1 LVTPDGDYMDRL
13 MAIIWKSLLVMP
25 DGDYMALYV
34 LSFIVQ
40 VAVTLSL
47 LCIVEYLQRA
57 RSHILFKLCI
67 LNLLSSFVP
76 GC

>member
-1 LVTPDGDYMDRL
+1 MDRL
-13 MAIIWKSLLVMP
+13 MAIIWKSLLVTP

-40 VAVTLSL
+40 VAVTL

-57 RSHILFKLCI
+57 RT
-67 LNLLSSFVP
+67 
-76 GC
+76 